1 MNKHIIKNHY
11 LLKKFKSNIESFPYL
26 KENDKVLVSVS
37 GGVDSVALLI
47 LLNELDLFQLITV
60 HINHKLRQESDF
72 DEQFVKDMARDLN
85 IPFRSKSL
93 DPKSKSRKQSLE
105 EWGRKER
112 YLFLKNTLKKDK
124 GHWIMTAHHAND
136 QAETILM
143 NLSRKSG
150 VAGLRGISKEKDK
163 VLRPLL
169 NFTKTDILNFSKEIG
184 LPFQEDK
191 TNHDNTVPRNF
202 LRNKILDTW
211 ENEFPEVIQGISR
224 SSNLFCDWSDG
235 LDYMI
240 SKFIISD
247 LKVRDKKIV
256 IPCNLLKTIPSIVKI
271 RLIQIITDSTSIQW
285 SKHHMSMLLQF
296 LDKNKSGD
304 FYILSNG
311 WRLLKDRD
319 SIKVQSPSENVN
331 DKTVILE
338 RNTPTN
344 FNSYKYEVNLQN
356 NIKKMNYN
364 KNCEIV
370 DWGKLKNTT
379 LKLRL
384 WKHGDT
390 FQPLGMKGHQK
401 ISDFLINEKVDCID
415 KESQSVLTANGKIVW
430 VCGKRISN
438 WVRITQN
445 TNQIAVLSRNMVHQ

>member
-1 MNKHIIKNHY
+1 MNKHLLKNHH

-26 KENDKVLVSVS
+26 EENDRVLVSVS
-37 GGVDSVALLI
+37 GGVDSVALLV
-47 LLNELDLFQLITV
+47 LLNELDLFRLITV
-60 HINHKLRQESDF
+60 HINHKLRHESDF
-72 DEQFVKDMARDLN
+72 DEQFVRDMSRDLN

-93 DPKSKSRKQSLE
+93 DLKSKPRKQSIE
-105 EWGRKER
+105 EWGREER
-112 YLFLKNTLKKDK
+112 YSFLKTILIKDK
-124 GHWIMTAHHAND
+124 GRWIMTAHHAND

-150 VAGLRGISKEKDK
+150 VTGLRGISKENDK
-163 VLRPLL
+163 VLRPFLD
-169 NFTKTDILNFSKEIG
+169 FTKTDILNFSKEIG

-202 LRNKILDTW
+202 LRNKILNTW

-240 SKFIISD
+240 SKFIISN
-247 LKVRDKKIV
+247 LKVRDKRIE
-256 IPCNLLKTIPSIVKI
+256 ISHNLIKTIPNIVKI
-271 RLIQIITDSTSIQW
+271 RLIQLITDSTNSQW
-285 SKHHMSMLLQF
+285 SRHNMSMLLQF

-311 WRLLKDRD
+311 CRLLRDRD
-319 SIKVQSPSENVN
+319 SIKVQSPPYNVN
-331 DKTVILE
+331 DKAIIINRE
-338 RNTPTN
+338 TPIN
-344 FNSYKYEVNLQN
+344 FNNYRYEINLQN
-356 NIKKMNYN
+356 NFEKKNYN

-370 DWGKLKNTT
+370 DWEKLKNKT
-379 LKLRL
+379 LKLRI
-384 WKHGDT
+384 WKQGDT

-415 KESQSVLTANGKIVW
+415 KELQSVLTANEKIVW

-438 WVRITQN
+438 WVRITQR
-445 TNQIAVLSRNMVHQ
+445 TNQIAVLSRIMVQ

>member
-1 MNKHIIKNHY
+1 MNKLLLKNHH
-11 LLKKFKSNIESFPYL
+11 LLKKFKSNIEAFPDL
-26 KENDKVLVSVS
+26 KENDRVLVSVS
-37 GGVDSVALLI
+37 GGVDSVALLV

-72 DEQFVKDMARDLN
+72 DEQFVKDMSRDLN

-93 DPKSKSRKQSLE
+93 DPKSKPRKQSLE
-105 EWGRKER
+105 EWGREER
-112 YLFLKNTLKKDK
+112 YSFLKNTLTKDK

-169 NFTKTDILNFSKEIG
+169 NFTKTDILNFSKETN
-184 LPFQEDK
+184 LPYQQDK
-191 TNHDNTVPRNF
+191 TNYDNTIPRNF

-224 SSNLFCDWSDG
+224 SSNLFCEWSDG

-240 SKFIISD
+240 SEFIISD

-256 IPCNLLKTIPSIVKI
+256 ISYNLLKTIPSIVKI
-271 RLIQIITDSTSIQW
+271 RLIQLITDSTNSQW

-304 FYILSNG
+304 FYMLSNG
-311 WRLLKDRD
+311 WRLLRDRN
-319 SIKVQSPSENVN
+319 SIKVQSPSDHVN
-331 DKTVILE
+331 DKAVILE
-338 RNTPTN
+338 RDTPTN
-344 FNSYKYEVNLQN
+344 FNSYRYEVNLQN
-356 NIKKMNYN
+356 NFKKKNYN

-370 DWGKLKNTT
+370 DWEKLKNKT

-384 WKHGDT
+384 WKQGDT

-415 KESQSVLTANGKIVW
+415 KEFQSVLTANEKIVW

-445 TNQIAVLSRNMVHQ
+445 TNQIAVLSRNMVQ

>member
-1 MNKHIIKNHY
+1 MNKHLIKNHY

-72 DEQFVKDMARDLN
+72 DEQFVKDMTRDLN

-191 TNHDNTVPRNF
+191 TNYDNTVPRNF

-256 IPCNLLKTIPSIVKI
+256 IPYNLLKTIPSIVKI
-271 RLIQIITDSTSIQW
+271 RLIHLITDSINNQW

>member
-1 MNKHIIKNHY
+1 MKKLSIKNHY
-11 LLKKFKSNIESFPYL
+11 LLKKLKSNLKAFPDL
-26 KENDKVLVSVS
+26 KENDRVLVSVS
-37 GGVDSVALLI
+37 GGVDSVALLV

-72 DEQFVKDMARDLN
+72 DEQFVRDMSRDLN

-93 DPKSKSRKQSLE
+93 DPKSKPRKQSLE
-105 EWGRKER
+105 EWGREER
-112 YLFLKNTLKKDK
+112 YSFLKNTLTKDK

-169 NFTKTDILNFSKEIG
+169 NFTKTDILNFSKETN
-184 LPFQEDK
+184 LPYQQDK
-191 TNHDNTVPRNF
+191 TNYDNTIPRNF

-211 ENEFPEVIQGISR
+211 KNKFPEVIQGISR
-224 SSNLFCDWSDG
+224 SSNLFCEWSDG

-240 SKFIISD
+240 SEFIISG

-256 IPCNLLKTIPSIVKI
+256 LSYNLLKTIPSIVKI
-271 RLIQIITDSTSIQW
+271 RLIQLITDSTNSQW
-285 SKHHMSMLLQF
+285 SKHQISMLLQF
-296 LDKNKSGD
+296 LDKDKSGD
-304 FYILSNG
+304 FHMLSNG
-311 WRLLKDRD
+311 WRLLRDRS
-319 SIKVQSPSENVN
+319 SIKVQSPSDHVN
-331 DKTVILE
+331 DKAVILE
-338 RNTPTN
+338 RDTPTN
-344 FNSYKYEVNLQN
+344 FNSYRYEVNLQN
-356 NIKKMNYN
+356 NFKKKNYN

-370 DWGKLKNTT
+370 DWQMLKNKT

-384 WKHGDT
+384 WKQGDT

-415 KESQSVLTANGKIVW
+415 KESQSVLIADEKIVW

-438 WVRITQN
+438 WVKITQN
-445 TNQIAVLSRNMVHQ
+445 TNQIAVLSRNMVQ

>member
-1 MNKHIIKNHY
+1 MKKLSLKNHH
-11 LLKKFKSNIESFPYL
+11 LLKRLKSNLKSFPDL

-37 GGVDSVALLI
+37 GGVDSVALLV
-47 LLNELDLFQLITV
+47 LLNELDLFQLISV
-60 HINHKLRQESDF
+60 HINHKLRLESDL
-72 DEQFVKDMARDLN
+72 DEQFVRYMSKDLN

-112 YLFLKNTLKKDK
+112 YLFLKNTLMKDK

-163 VLRPLL
+163 VLRPFL
-169 NFTKTDILNFSKEIG
+169 NFTKTDILNFSKEIN
-184 LPFQEDK
+184 LPYQQDK
-191 TNHDNTVPRNF
+191 TNYDNAIPRNF
-202 LRNKILDTW
+202 LRNNILDTW

-224 SSNLFCDWSDG
+224 SSNLFCEWSDG

-240 SKFIISD
+240 SEFIIST
-247 LKVRDKKIV
+247 LKVKDKRIE
-256 IPCNLLKTIPSIVKI
+256 ISHNLLKTIPNIVKI
-271 RLIQIITDSTSIQW
+271 RLIQLITDSPISQW

-304 FYILSNG
+304 FYMLSNG
-311 WRLLKDRD
+311 WRLLRDRD
-319 SIKVQSPSENVN
+319 SIKVQSPPFHVN
-331 DKTVILE
+331 DKAIILI
-338 RNTPTN
+338 RDTPTN
-344 FNSYKYEVNLQN
+344 FNNYRYEVNLQN
-356 NIKKMNYN
+356 NFEKKNYN

-370 DWGKLKNTT
+370 DWEKLKNKT

-384 WKHGDT
+384 WKQGDT

-415 KESQSVLTANGKIVW
+415 KELQSVLTANEKIVW

-438 WVRITQN
+438 WVRITQR
-445 TNQIAVLSRNMVHQ
+445 TNQIAVLSRNMVQ

>member
-1 MNKHIIKNHY
+1 MNKLLLKNHH
-11 LLKKFKSNIESFPYL
+11 LLKKFKSNIEAFSEL
-26 KENDKVLVSVS
+26 KENDRVLVSVS
-37 GGVDSVALLI
+37 GGVDSVTLLV

-60 HINHKLRQESDF
+60 HINHKLRHESDF
-72 DEQFVKDMARDLN
+72 DEQFVRDMSRDLN

-105 EWGRKER
+105 EWGREER
-112 YLFLKNTLKKDK
+112 YSFLKNTLTKDK
-124 GHWIMTAHHAND
+124 GNWIMTAHHAND

-191 TNHDNTVPRNF
+191 TNHDNTIPRNF
-202 LRNKILDTW
+202 LRNKILDIW
-211 ENEFPEVIQGISR
+211 ESEFPEVIQGISR
-224 SSNLFCDWSDG
+224 SSNLFCEWSDG

-240 SKFIISD
+240 SKFIIPD

-256 IPCNLLKTIPSIVKI
+256 ISYNLLKTIPSIIKI
-271 RLIQIITDSTSIQW
+271 RLIQLITDSKNSRW

-304 FYILSNG
+304 FYMLSNG
-311 WRLLKDRD
+311 WRLLRDRD
-319 SIKVQSPSENVN
+319 SIKVQSPLDHVN
-331 DKTVILE
+331 DKAVILE
-338 RNTPTN
+338 KDSPTN
-344 FNSYKYEVNLQN
+344 FNSYRYEVNLQGN
-356 NIKKMNYN
+356 FKKKNYN

-370 DWGKLKNTT
+370 DWEKLKNKT

-415 KESQSVLTANGKIVW
+415 KEFQSVLTANEKIVW

-445 TNQIAVLSRNMVHQ
+445 TNQIAVLSRNMVQ

>member
-1 MNKHIIKNHY
+1 MNKHLLKNHY
-11 LLKKFKSNIESFPYL
+11 LLKKFKSNLKAFPDL
-26 KENDKVLVSVS
+26 KENDRVLVSVS
-37 GGVDSVALLI
+37 GGVDSVALLV
-47 LLNELDLFQLITV
+47 LLNELDLFQLIMV
-60 HINHKLRQESDF
+60 HINHKLRQESDL
-72 DEQFVKDMARDLN
+72 DEQFVRDMSIDLN
-85 IPFRSKSL
+85 IPFRSTSL
-93 DPKSKSRKQSLE
+93 DPKSKPRKQSLE

-136 QAETILM
+136 QAETILI

-184 LPFQEDK
+184 LLFQEDK
-191 TNHDNTVPRNF
+191 TNNDNTIPRNF

-211 ENEFPEVIQGISR
+211 ENEFPEVIQGISK

-240 SKFIISD
+240 SKFIISE

-256 IPCNLLKTIPSIVKI
+256 IPYNMLETIPSIVKI
-271 RLIQIITDSTSIQW
+271 RLIHIITDSTNSQW

-304 FYILSNG
+304 FYMLSNG
-311 WRLLKDRD
+311 WRLLRDRD
-319 SIKVQSPSENVN
+319 FIKVHYPFDHVN
-331 DKTVILE
+331 DKAVILE
-338 RNTPTN
+338 KNTPTN
-344 FNSYKYEVNLQN
+344 FNLYRYEVNLQN
-356 NIKKMNYN
+356 NFKKKNYN

-370 DWGKLKNTT
+370 DWEKLKNKT

-384 WKHGDT
+384 WKQGDT

-415 KESQSVLTANGKIVW
+415 KEFQSVLTANEKIVW

-445 TNQIAVLSRNMVHQ
+445 TNQIAVLSRNMVQ

>member
-1 MNKHIIKNHY
+1 MKKLLIKNHY
-11 LLKKFKSNIESFPYL
+11 LLKKLKSNLKAFPDL
-26 KENDKVLVSVS
+26 KENDRVLVSVS
-37 GGVDSVALLI
+37 GGVDSVTLLV

-72 DEQFVKDMARDLN
+72 DEKFVRDISRDLN

-184 LPFQEDK
+184 LLFQEDK
-191 TNHDNTVPRNF
+191 TNNDNTIPRNF
-202 LRNKILDTW
+202 LRNNILDTW
-211 ENEFPEVIQGISR
+211 ENKFPEVIRGISR
-224 SSNLFCDWSDG
+224 SSKLFCEWSNG
-235 LDYMI
+235 LDFMI
-240 SKFIISD
+240 SKFIISE
-247 LKVRDKKIV
+247 LKVRDKRLEI
-256 IPCNLLKTIPSIVKI
+256 CHNLLKTMPNIVKI
-271 RLIQIITDSTSIQW
+271 RLIQLITDSTNSQW
-285 SKHHMSMLLQF
+285 SRHNMSMLLQF
-296 LDKNKSGD
+296 LEKNKSGD

-311 WRLLKDRD
+311 WRLLRDRD
-319 SIKVQSPSENVN
+319 MIKVQSPPYHVS
-331 DKTVILE
+331 DKAVILN
-338 RNTPTN
+338 RDTPTN
-344 FNSYKYEVNLQN
+344 FNNYRYEINLQN
-356 NIKKMNYN
+356 NFEKRNCN

-370 DWGKLKNTT
+370 DWEKLKNKT

-384 WKHGDT
+384 WKQGDA

-415 KESQSVLTANGKIVW
+415 KELQSVLTANEKIVW

-438 WVRITQN
+438 WVRITQR
-445 TNQIAVLSRNMVHQ
+445 TNQIAVLSRNMVQ

>member
-1 MNKHIIKNHY
+1 MKKLLLKNHY
-11 LLKKFKSNIESFPYL
+11 LLNKLKSNLEAFPDL
-26 KENDKVLVSVS
+26 KENDRVLVSVS
-37 GGVDSVALLI
+37 GGVDSVALLV

-72 DEQFVKDMARDLN
+72 DEQFVKDISRDLK

-93 DPKSKSRKQSLE
+93 DPKSKSRKQSIE

-112 YLFLKNTLKKDK
+112 YSFLKNTLKKDK
-124 GHWIMTAHHAND
+124 GNWIMTAHHAND

-150 VAGLRGISKEKDK
+150 VSGLRGISKEKDK

-169 NFTKTDILNFSKEIG
+169 NFTKTDILNFSKDTG
-184 LPFQEDK
+184 LLFQQDK
-191 TNHDNTVPRNF
+191 TNYDNTIPRNF

-224 SSNLFCDWSDG
+224 SSNLFCEWSDG

-240 SKFIISD
+240 SEFIISD

-256 IPCNLLKTIPSIVKI
+256 ISYNLLKTIPSIVKI
-271 RLIQIITDSTSIQW
+271 RLIQLITDSTNSQW

-296 LDKNKSGD
+296 FDKSKSGD
-304 FYILSNG
+304 FYMLSNG
-311 WRLLKDRD
+311 WRLLRDRN
-319 SIKVQSPSENVN
+319 SIKVQSPSGHVN
-331 DKTVILE
+331 DKEVILE
-338 RNTPTN
+338 RDTPTN
-344 FNSYKYEVNLQN
+344 FNSYRYEVNLQN
-356 NIKKMNYN
+356 NFKKTNYN

-370 DWGKLKNTT
+370 DWEKLKNKT

-384 WKHGDT
+384 WKQGDT

-415 KESQSVLTANGKIVW
+415 KEFQSVLTANEKIVW

-445 TNQIAVLSRNMVHQ
+445 TNQIAVLSRNMVQ